1 MADEESGELSDQP
14 PKKNRFHWCLS
25 FCWLLNVVT
34 GLSAM
39 LCLVAHAI
47 ALVAIPDSNK
57 KLKSFTEQSLRLF
70 GILFSMVVASVE
82 TEWQFVLR
90 NLQLLEAFIP
100 RALLQMFLSVL
111 TLHATSLEE
120 VHVSKKGLNDLQKS
134 VLLYGRISGFTLLGC
149 SALYFL
155 GGIVCCGALKRL
167 HQKRLHARSR
177 LERELQ
183 ATQKQEKE
191 LKGLLATYSGE

>member
-1 MADEESGELSDQP
+1 M
-14 PKKNRFHWCLS
+14 
-25 FCWLLNVVT
+25 
-34 GLSAM
+34 
-39 LCLVAHAI
+39 
-47 ALVAIPDSNK
+47 
-57 KLKSFTEQSLRLF
+57 RLF

-155 GGIVCCGALKRL
+155 GGIVCCGALKRREYASLLHLRLVEISSSISRTRQLQALCHFDCSMTTKL
-167 HQKRLHARSR
+167 HQQLNGGRTFH
-177 LERELQ
+177 
-183 ATQKQEKE
+183 QEHQ
-191 LKGLLATYSGE
+191 LLTNYCC